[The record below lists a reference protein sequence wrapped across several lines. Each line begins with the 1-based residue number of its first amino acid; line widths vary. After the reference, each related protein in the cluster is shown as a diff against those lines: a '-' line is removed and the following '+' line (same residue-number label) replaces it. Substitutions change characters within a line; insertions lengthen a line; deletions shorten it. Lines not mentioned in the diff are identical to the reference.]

1 MLAHIGRLL
10 LDRNVGYRH
19 GMRKLEERVAIVT
32 GGGRGI
38 GRAIASK
45 LATEGARV
53 VLNDLDEEPARA
65 AVEELRARGAEVVAV
80 VGDVAASD
88 FGERIVAEALSRFGG
103 LDVVVNNAGYI
114 WNTTV
119 QKTTDEQWQAM
130 LDVHAT
136 APFRVLRAA
145 GNVFREAAKREQ
157 QQGSVRCRKVVNV
170 SSISGLYGAATQIA
184 YSAGK
189 AAVVGITKT
198 LAKEWGRYNVTVN
211 CVAFGDIATRLTE
224 PLGGETRTVNVQGRE
239 LKVGLDEMTLA
250 MMQQI
255 TPLGRRGTVE
265 EAAGA
270 VYLLCIPESDFVT
283 GQVLVCSGGLAY

>member
-1 MLAHIGRLL
+1 MG
-10 LDRNVGYRH
+10 
-19 GMRKLEERVAIVT
+19 KLSERVAIVT

-38 GRAIASK
+38 GRAIVRK
-45 LATEGARV
+45 LATDGARV
-53 VLNDLDEEPARA
+53 MLNDLDEAPARE
-65 AVEELRARGAEVVAV
+65 AVEELRALGMDAAAV
-80 VGDVAASD
+80 VGDVAGAD
-88 FGERIVAEALSRFGG
+88 FGERIVAETLTRFGG

-145 GNVFREAAKREQ
+145 GNFFRDAAKREQ
-157 QQGSVRCRKVVNV
+157 AEGSVRCRKVVNV
-170 SSISGLYGAATQIA
+170 SSISGVYGAATQIA

-211 CVAFGDIATRLTE
+211 CVAFGDIATRLTA
-224 PLGGETRTVNVQGRE
+224 PLAGETKTVSVHGRD
-239 LKVGLDEMTLA
+239 LKVGLDETYLT
-250 MMQQI
+250 MMQQL

-265 EAAGA
+265 DAAGA

-283 GQVLVCSGGLAY
+283 GQVLVCSGGLAF